1 MKQTFALLLAVCL
14 TAGAV
19 IAQDNPADNN
29 TENQGRRSSQRF
41 RQRGGERNGNGP
53 GMMMRMPG
61 PFLNGMSPSQDPRA
75 EAEAKIKEKFPAEYT
90 EIVKQRKELEE
101 KLQALAGKAGVK
113 LPLSEEARR
122 EKMENFRTKYAKE
135 LSEIETLRK
144 SDPREAMEKMR
155 ALLEKEGLDMPF
167 NNLHGRRSFRGND
180 NDRRDGKAEDGNSL
194 PPPRVNRMEEMREE
208 LKARYPEKFAQVE
221 SLREENPREY
231 RKQFME
237 LVKQYNQ
244 DKNTAK

>member
-14 TAGAV
+14 TAGAA

-61 PFLNGMSPSQDPRA
+61 PFMNGMSSAQDPRA
-75 EAEAKIKEKFPAEYT
+75 EAEAKIKEKFPEVYA
-90 EIVKQRKELEE
+90 EIVKQRKALEE
-101 KLQALAGKAGVK
+101 KLQALAGKAEVK

-122 EKMENFRTKYAKE
+122 EKMQEFRSKYAKE

-144 SDPREAMEKMR
+144 SDPRGAMEKMR

-167 NNLHGRRSFRGND
+167 MSGHRSFRGPGSGASGD
-180 NDRRDGKAEDGNSL
+180 KTQETDSP

-244 DKNTAK
+244 DKNTVK

>member
-1 MKQTFALLLAVCL
+1 MKQTFALLLALCL
-14 TAGAV
+14 AGGTA

-29 TENQGRRSSQRF
+29 AKNQGRRFSQHF
-41 RQRGGERNGNGP
+41 RQRGGEQDGNGP

-61 PFLNGMSPSQDPRA
+61 PFMNGMSPAQDPRA
-75 EAEAKIKEKFPAEYT
+75 EAEAKIKEKFPAEYA
-90 EIVKQRKELEE
+90 EIVKQRKALEE
-101 KLQALAGKAGVK
+101 KLQTLAGKAEVK

-122 EKMENFRTKYAKE
+122 EKMENFRTKYASE

-144 SDPREAMEKMR
+144 SDPRGAMEKMR
-155 ALLEKEGLDMPF
+155 ALLEKEGLGMPF
-167 NNLHGRRSFRGND
+167 IMHSRRSFRGNGFGAFGD
-180 NDRRDGKAEDGNSL
+180 KTQESDS
-194 PPPRVNRMEEMREE
+194 PPPRVNRMEAMREE

-237 LVKQYNQ
+237 LVKQYNR